1 LLNKLKKSSFDLKT
15 EETGRLHAK
24 FGNMG
29 LYIKVK
35 LSRYRH
41 AGAKE
46 DRKFTHFFTSALDGV
61 SGQRHE
67 PAAL

>member
-1 LLNKLKKSSFDLKT
+1 
-15 EETGRLHAK
+15 
-24 FGNMG
+24 MG
-29 LYIKVK
+29 LYIKIK
-35 LSRYRH
+35 LSRYSH

-46 DRKFTHFFTSALDGV
+46 DKKFTHFFTSGLDGV